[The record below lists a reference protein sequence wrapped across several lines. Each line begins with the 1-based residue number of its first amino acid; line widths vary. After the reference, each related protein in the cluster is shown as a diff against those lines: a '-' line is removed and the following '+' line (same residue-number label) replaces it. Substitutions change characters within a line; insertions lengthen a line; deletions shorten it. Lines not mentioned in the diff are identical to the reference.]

1 MSKYDEVHQQV
12 ENVYGQILR
21 KYDACG
27 MVEQSKILR
36 SMLEDLGFLLQFTE
50 SCELDSNNLN
60 TELTGIDLEACER
73 DSEKVWE
80 GSDG

>member
-36 SMLEDLGFLLQFTE
+36 SMLEDLGFEPSFK
-50 SCELDSNNLN
+50 
-60 TELTGIDLEACER
+60 IF
-73 DSEKVWE
+73 
-80 GSDG
+80 